1 MGYLCFEGV
10 FELLGKLETG
20 KKKWIVVMIVCAIIF
35 ALTLFFALKWWLGG
49 PTDTSEY
56 KQETSSLSAV
66 SEIEYVDNPI
76 DFAALQAENPD
87 VCGWITLPETK
98 IDYPILQSSV
108 EDDNFYLDHDLNKKK
123 SVYGAIYIQRL
134 NSNRFTDPN
143 TVIYGHNMKNGTM
156 FQNLHKFRNK
166 DFFDANEYF
175 YIYTPGHIYTY
186 RIFAAYRSDNRHIL
200 NSNDFTD
207 KQSYAEY
214 IESVKNPQSLMK
226 NTREVDITTDDR
238 IVTLSTCI
246 SDERYR
252 YLVQGVLIKDELT
265 K

>member
-1 MGYLCFEGV
+1 MGYLCFKGV
-10 FELLGKLETG
+10 FELLGKWDLG
-20 KKKWIVVMIVCAIIF
+20 KKKWIVVWIVCAAVF
-35 ALTLFFALKWWLGG
+35 ALTLFFVLKWWFGG

-56 KQETSSLSAV
+56 KTETSSSAV

-76 DFAALQAENPD
+76 DFDSLKAENPD
-87 VCGWITLPETK
+87 VCGWITLPETN

-108 EDDNFYLDHDLNKKK
+108 ENDNFYLDHDFNKKK
-123 SVYGAIYIQRL
+123 SIYGAIYIQRL

-156 FQNLHKFRNK
+156 FRHLHKFREK

-207 KQSYAEY
+207 EQSYAEY
-214 IESVKNPQSLMK
+214 IETVKNPTSLIK
-226 NTREVDITTDDR
+226 NTREVDLTTDDR

-246 SDERYR
+246 SDKRYR